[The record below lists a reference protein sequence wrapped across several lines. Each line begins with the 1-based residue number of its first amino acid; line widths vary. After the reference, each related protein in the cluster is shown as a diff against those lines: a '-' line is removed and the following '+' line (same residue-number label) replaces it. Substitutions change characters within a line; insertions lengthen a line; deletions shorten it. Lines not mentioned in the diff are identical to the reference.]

1 MKKFVSSIKKLINC
15 REGDIIRILKNQM
28 AVELLIVQSQL
39 IVFNFKINY
48 VRGIKISIWDG
59 TDGRTDERTEVDIK
73 VRVRVPQT

>member
-1 MKKFVSSIKKLINC
+1 
-15 REGDIIRILKNQM
+15 M